1 MSPRSTGSEL
11 TDASQ
16 GRGRPAGRR
25 TGAPSARVTVNLTA
39 RSTKALEEA
48 VATTGDTQ
56 TDVINRALQVY
67 AYLES
72 VMAQGDRVYVENAE
86 RQERERL
93 RFF

>member
-1 MSPRSTGSEL
+1 MSPKGTGTEL

-25 TGAPSARVTVNLTA
+25 VAGSPARVTVNLTA
-39 RSTKALEEA
+39 RSTKAMEEA
-48 VATTGDTQ
+48 VAATGDTQ

-72 VMAQGDRVYVENAE
+72 VMAEGDRVYVENAE
-86 RQERERL
+86 SQERERL

>member
-1 MSPRSTGSEL
+1 MS
-11 TDASQ
+11 AS
-16 GRGRPAGRR
+16 
-25 TGAPSARVTVNLTA
+25 RVTVNLTE
-39 RSTKALEEA
+39 RSTKALQDA
-48 VATTGDTQ
+48 VSSSGDTQ

-72 VMAQGDRVYVENAE
+72 VMAAGSRLYVENAD

>member
-1 MSPRSTGSEL
+1 MSPKSTGSEL

-16 GRGRPAGRR
+16 GRGRPSGRR
-25 TGAPSARVTVNLTA
+25 TAGSSARVTVNLTA
-39 RSTKALEEA
+39 RSTRALEEA
-48 VATTGDTQ
+48 VAATGDTQ

-72 VMAQGDRVYVENAE
+72 AMAEGDRVYLENAE

>member
-1 MSPRSTGSEL
+1 MSPKSTGSEL

-25 TGAPSARVTVNLTA
+25 AAGSTARVTVNLTA

-48 VATTGDTQ
+48 VAATGDTQ

-67 AYLES
+67 AFLES
-72 VMAQGDRVYVENAE
+72 SMAQGDRVYLENAE

>member
-1 MSPRSTGSEL
+1 MSSHSTETEL
-11 TDASQ
+11 TDSSQ

-25 TGAPSARVTVNLTA
+25 PAGSSARVTVNLTA

-48 VATTGDTQ
+48 VAATGDTQ

-72 VMAQGDRVYVENAE
+72 VMAEGGHVYVENAE

>member
-1 MSPRSTGSEL
+1 MSPKSTGSEL

-16 GRGRPAGRR
+16 GRGRPSGRR
-25 TGAPSARVTVNLTA
+25 AAGSSARVTVNLTA
-39 RSTKALEEA
+39 RSTRALEEA
-48 VATTGDTQ
+48 VAATGDTQ

-72 VMAQGDRVYVENAE
+72 AMAEGDRVYLENSE

>member
-1 MSPRSTGSEL
+1 MSPKSTGSEL

-16 GRGRPAGRR
+16 GRGRSPGRR
-25 TGAPSARVTVNLTA
+25 AAGSSARVTVNLTA

-48 VATTGDTQ
+48 VAATGDTQ

-72 VMAQGDRVYVENAE
+72 AMAEGDRVYLENAE